1 MAAFQAGVISA
12 RGGLGRSAQHNGATT
27 MQRKNIFRA
36 PQLVGPSGPI
46 SFLLFWSLIVVFPLA
61 ALLFWSLY
69 PLENFQIAWHPSLDA
84 YWDLLASGR
93 WEVTVRTLRIAVT
106 VTLIELAIGFP
117 FALWLA
123 KGTQSTVIKVT
134 ALALLTIPFFL
145 SLSARTIVWRAV
157 LGLNGPVNALLVH
170 FGIVDQPLEWLLFS
184 EFAVVV
190 GTIGPY
196 FPTMVFPLYLAM
208 NLIDDEVLDA
218 SKDLGASPAFTL
230 FHIILPLSFP
240 GLAAGLVFTFIP
252 MIGDPV
258 VPTLL
263 GGGQVIVLSA
273 SIQSLLQILDYSAAA
288 ALSVF
293 MLLLMVAL
301 ILVLVFAAR
310 RAFDT
315 ETGR

>member
-1 MAAFQAGVISA
+1 
-12 RGGLGRSAQHNGATT
+12 
-27 MQRKNIFRA
+27 MQRTNIFRA
-36 PQLVGPSGPI
+36 PQSVGPSGLVG
-46 SFLLFWSLIVVFPLA
+46 FLLFWSLIVVLPLA
-61 ALLFWSLY
+61 ALLFWSLF
-69 PLENFQIAWHPSLDA
+69 PLDNFQIAWRPSLDA
-84 YWDLLASGR
+84 YRDLLASGR
-93 WEVTVRTLRIAVT
+93 WEVTVRTLRIAVI

-123 KGTQSTVIKVT
+123 KGTQSTAIKVV

-157 LGLNGPVNALLVH
+157 LGLNGPLNALLMHLGV
-170 FGIVDQPLEWLLFS
+170 VDQPLDWLLFS

-196 FPTMVFPLYLAM
+196 FPTTVFPLYLAM
-208 NLIDDEVLDA
+208 NLIDDEVLAA

-230 FHIILPLSFP
+230 FHVILPLSFP

-293 MLLLMVAL
+293 MLLLMVVL
-301 ILVLVFAAR
+301 ILILVFAAR
-310 RAFDT
+310 RAFGV
-315 ETGR
+315 EAGR